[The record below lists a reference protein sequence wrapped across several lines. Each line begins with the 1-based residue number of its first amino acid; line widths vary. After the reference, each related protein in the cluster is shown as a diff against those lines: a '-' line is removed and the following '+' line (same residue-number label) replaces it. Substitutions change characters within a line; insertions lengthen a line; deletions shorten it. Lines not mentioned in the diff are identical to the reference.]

1 MLDFGAGELV
11 VIGVVALVAI
21 GPKELP
27 GLLRTIG
34 QMVGKMRRM
43 AGDFQGQFNDAMREA
58 DMAEAQKMIADL
70 QKDVSGI
77 SIEPNP
83 TPAFPVEP
91 ETPEPALPVDVAAL
105 SIDAPIKDVE
115 AVPVAAD
122 DTPAPKKRTRKAKGD
137 DDGAAVET
145 QPVAE
150 DAADEKPKR
159 RRPVKKSESQEE
171 AS

>member
-27 GLLRTIG
+27 GVLRTIG

-58 DMAEAQKMIADL
+58 EFADAQKMISDL

-83 TPAFPVEP
+83 TPAFPVEI
-91 ETPEPALPVDVAAL
+91 ETPEPPLLVDAVAL
-105 SIDAPIKDVE
+105 SADTMVE
-115 AVPVAAD
+115 AEEK
-122 DTPAPKKRTRKAKGD
+122 PAPKKRTRKAKAED
-137 DDGAAVET
+137 DSVVMDP

-150 DAADEKPKR
+150 DGLEEKPKR
-159 RRPVKKSESQEE
+159 RKTAKKSESQEE

>member
-27 GLLRTIG
+27 GLLRTVG
-34 QMVGKMRRM
+34 QAVGKLRRM
-43 AGDFQGQFNDAMREA
+43 AGDFQGQFNDALREA
-58 DMAEAQKMIADL
+58 DMADAKQMIADL

-83 TPAFPVEP
+83 TPAFPVEAEVP
-91 ETPEPALPVDVAAL
+91 APALPVDTAAL
-105 SIDAPIKDVE
+105 AQDSAPVVGADEE
-115 AVPVAAD
+115 A
-122 DTPAPKKRTRKAKGD
+122 PAPKKRVRKAKAED
-137 DDGAAVET
+137 ERVASAEVDALTAET
-145 QPVAE
+145 VAE
-150 DAADEKPKR
+150 EKPKR
-159 RRPVKKSESQEE
+159 RKAAKKSESQEE

>member
-27 GLLRTIG
+27 GVLRTIG

-58 DMAEAQKMIADL
+58 EFADAQKMISDL

-83 TPAFPVEP
+83 TPAFPVEI
-91 ETPEPALPVDVAAL
+91 EAPEPALPVDAVALIA
-105 SIDAPIKDVE
+105 DAPVE
-115 AVPVAAD
+115 AEE
-122 DTPAPKKRTRKAKGD
+122 TPAPKKRTRKVKAED
-137 DDGAAVET
+137 DSAVVEAQPVIEDAVE
-145 QPVAE
+145 
-150 DAADEKPKR
+150 EKPKR
-159 RRPVKKSESQEE
+159 RKTAKKSESQEE